1 MVAQNILAVLEI
13 WVRVPHGLQFGDMAK
28 LVYADI
34 SKVSIERCEGSIPS
48 IPTIKGYKLCMSK
61 MV

>member
-1 MVAQNILAVLEI
+1 
-13 WVRVPHGLQFGDMAK
+13 MAK

-34 SKVSIERCEGSIPS
+34 SKVSIERCEGSTPF

>member
-1 MVAQNILAVLEI
+1 
-13 WVRVPHGLQFGDMAK
+13 MAK

-61 MV
+61 MA

>member
-28 LVYADI
+28 LEDADI

-48 IPTIKGYKLCMSK
+48 IPTIKGYKLCMCK

>member
-1 MVAQNILAVLEI
+1 
-13 WVRVPHGLQFGDMAK
+13 MAK
-28 LVYADI
+28 LEDADI

-61 MV
+61 MA

>member
-48 IPTIKGYKLCMSK
+48 IPTI
-61 MV
+61 

>member
-1 MVAQNILAVLEI
+1 
-13 WVRVPHGLQFGDMAK
+13 MAK
-28 LVYADI
+28 LVYEDI

-48 IPTIKGYKLCMSK
+48 IPTIKGYKSCMSK